1 LDTLCDWLQQEEEM
15 KNKVT
20 QFALSAMLVTGFA
33 APALAQNTNWKL
45 NSEHS
50 AGRLSVASTADPNA
64 VFDAGIARV
73 KGSVRLNAG
82 SPAHSWF
89 DFTIYPAD
97 QGPASINE
105 DGSLNAAEFSNVPR
119 STVINFR
126 SKQVTLTGKGDLA
139 VTGDLTLSHLERPY
153 LVTYSEAYG
162 GPVYGEPEVR
172 SATREVPQRNYLFTY
187 DGKQYGALLNVEK
200 AIAVYTRGSRFL
212 EGTPIPPSRFDYQA
226 TYLDFWLKLVGVRDL
241 RSVIVDNAWNRD
253 RQESEVSLAKGKA
266 TLNQLVEWFL
276 N

>member
-1 LDTLCDWLQQEEEM
+1 
-15 KNKVT
+15 
-20 QFALSAMLVTGFA
+20 
-33 APALAQNTNWKL
+33 
-45 NSEHS
+45 
-50 AGRLSVASTADPNA
+50 
-64 VFDAGIARV
+64 V
-73 KGSVRLNAG
+73 KGSLRLNAG
-82 SPAHSWF
+82 SPARSWF

-187 DGKQYGALLNVEK
+187 DGKQYGAPLNVEK

-276 N
+276 D